1 MKPYGCAL
9 CLEPD
14 NVHTITLK
22 CHHKYHQNCITLWID
37 SGVRKFI
44 FRFTANQITLSGF
57 YDFTRIHK
65 LGSKFVFFQLC
76 FKGP

>member
-37 SGVRKFI
+37 SGVPFCPQCRAPATLNDINPFI
-44 FRFTANQITLSGF
+44 
-57 YDFTRIHK
+57 
-65 LGSKFVFFQLC
+65 
-76 FKGP
+76 